1 VNMSKDSY
9 RRAALKKFITE
20 DMAEN
25 ARLNELLANIDKLPA
40 GYIEELYREL
50 KVIEPLKAMGMHGMT
65 FEATKKL
72 RNMINLSL
80 RYHE

>member
-1 VNMSKDSY
+1 
-9 RRAALKKFITE
+9 
-20 DMAEN
+20 MAEN

-50 KVIEPLKAMGMHGMT
+50 KVIEPLKAMGMQGMT